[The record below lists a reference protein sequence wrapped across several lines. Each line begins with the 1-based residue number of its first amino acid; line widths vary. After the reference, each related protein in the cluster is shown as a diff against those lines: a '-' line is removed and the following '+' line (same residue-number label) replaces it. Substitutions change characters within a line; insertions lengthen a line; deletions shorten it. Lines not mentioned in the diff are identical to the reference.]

1 MIRSTSRIGRSLR
14 PRRLL
19 LLLVVLCVAAGSTL
33 FGGILSES
41 PAASQAQPGNATAE
55 PFAARIPSLPPARNT
70 AGTIRKLQA
79 ALREDRNDAK
89 SLTLLGLEYE
99 QRARETGDPSY
110 YTKAEGVLDDAL
122 GLAPGSPLTES
133 GLGSLALSRH
143 RFREALVL
151 GRRAIAFG
159 AAVHAPDSIQSRSH
173 GIVGDA
179 LVELGR
185 YREAFDS
192 FDRMMKLDPGLAA
205 YTRVSYARELL
216 GRPEAALPPMAAAV
230 NAAGEE
236 PEPQAWARVQLGK
249 LYWTVGR
256 LGPAERQYRLA
267 LAAFPNYVYALDA
280 LAQVRAARGQVA
292 GAIRVERR
300 AVSRIPLPQFVST
313 LGDLYRTAGNRTA
326 AAREYALMDAIR
338 RLLAANGVRTD
349 LEMAL
354 FRVDHGIQPKSSL
367 ALARKAHLER
377 PSIDGDDVL
386 AWALERNGHCTE
398 ALPYSKH
405 ALRLGTKDALKFFHR
420 GMIERCL
427 GHAATARS
435 WFRRAVALNPHFSLL
450 WAPTARR
457 LAR

>member
-1 MIRSTSRIGRSLR
+1 MIGSTNGIARSLC

-19 LLLVVLCVAAGSTL
+19 LLLVVLGVASGSAL

-41 PAASQAQPGNATAE
+41 PAAPPQPAAAAPA
-55 PFAARIPSLPPARNT
+55 PFAARGSTLPPARST
-70 AGTIRKLQA
+70 GATINKLQA
-79 ALREDRNDAK
+79 QLRREPDDTET
-89 SLTLLGLEYE
+89 LTLLGLEYE

-110 YTKAEGVLDDAL
+110 YTKAEGVLRDAL
-122 GLAPGSPLTES
+122 GLAPGSPLAES

-143 RFREALVL
+143 RFRDALAL
-151 GRRAIAFG
+151 GRRALAFG
-159 AAVHAPDSIQSRSH
+159 SAAEVPNAIQSRSH

-185 YREAFDS
+185 YGEAFDS
-192 FDRMMKLDPGLAA
+192 FDRMMRLDPGLPA

-216 GRPEAALPPMAAAV
+216 GKPGAALVPMSAAVEAA
-230 NAAGEE
+230 GSE

-249 LYWTVGR
+249 LYWSMGR
-256 LGPAERQYRLA
+256 IGAAGRQYRLA

-280 LAQVRAARGQVA
+280 LAQVRAARGHVRA
-292 GAIRVERR
+292 AIRLERR
-300 AVSRIPLPQFVST
+300 AVARIPLPQFVST
-313 LGDLYRTAGNRTA
+313 LGDLYGVAGNRIA

-349 LEMAL
+349 LEIAL
-354 FRVDHGIQPKSSL
+354 FRVDHGIELESSL
-367 ALARKAHLER
+367 ALARSAQRER
-377 PSIDGDDVL
+377 PSIDGDDAL
-386 AWALERNGHCTE
+386 AWALERNGRCAE

-405 ALRLGTKDALKFFHR
+405 ALRLGTRDALKFFHR

-427 GHAATARS
+427 GHAGEARS
-435 WFRRAVALNPHFSLL
+435 WFRRALALNPHFSVL